1 MTDHPTV
8 VPARRPGA
16 GRIVGFVVLL
26 AAIAWGLGALA
37 AWPWRASAPT
47 GAIVRIS
54 VRHVSGF
61 AGAVERRSPE
71 ELARL
76 PAHMRPLDAGR
87 PATAR
92 RSDTQL
98 IVTIDGTTV
107 LERAYRPTGFRRDGP
122 IYGYEERRVAAGRHV
137 VTVTL
142 ADVGTASHTWTASR
156 ALEIADGAA
165 PLFEYQAGRG
175 WLP

>member
-1 MTDHPTV
+1 VTDHPTV

-76 PAHMRPLDAGR
+76 PAH
-87 PATAR
+87 
-92 RSDTQL
+92 
-98 IVTIDGTTV
+98 
-107 LERAYRPTGFRRDGP
+107 
-122 IYGYEERRVAAGRHV
+122 
-137 VTVTL
+137 
-142 ADVGTASHTWTASR
+142 TWIASR
-156 ALEIADGAA
+156 ALEIADGAS